1 MKPEAAMVLSAG
13 RGTRMRPL
21 TDSCPKPLLEVA
33 GQSLLDRGLAHVM
46 GAGIPRAVVNIHHL
60 GSMIRDHLA
69 EREAPEIVISDE
81 TDELLDTGG
90 GIVKALPD
98 LGACFASLN
107 SDAIWHGPNPLAALL
122 DAWDGAMVDALM
134 LLVPKER
141 AVGYTRPGDFFL
153 DGPRPI
159 RRGAAESAPY
169 VFTGAQIFRAEAFAD
184 APEGPFSTNVIWDR
198 LIRRRQLWAAVYD
211 GAWVDVGTPDGLAL
225 ANALVKD
232 G

>member
-33 GQSLLDRGLAHVM
+33 GQSLLDRGLAQVM

-107 SDAIWHGPNPLAALL
+107 SDAIWHGPNPLVALL